1 MSAERLFHDALA
13 VAPSDPTTHANIVTF
28 LIHHG
33 RFEEARAELET
44 LRGMNR
50 LGSLDERIAALDAT
64 LREAAS
70 PAGGTSVR

>member
-1 MSAERLFHDALA
+1 
-13 VAPSDPTTHANIVTF
+13 
-28 LIHHG
+28 
-33 RFEEARAELET
+33 
-44 LRGMNR
+44 MNR